1 MGVVGKA
8 VRRKRTRPNTLATG
22 CGGLQLDVPD
32 LLLRIEGSLKDEAD
46 RVAHYLDASTRK
58 PLIEIVEQNL
68 LQAHN
73 MQIVER
79 GFEPLI
85 VCFRHV
91 RRLELPDLALTQ
103 LPLSLR
109 FTFWVSRTRGGWTT
123 SRACLIC
130 LAASTPTT
138 RCAAHSPSMSVDAAP
153 SWYTAAIES
162 NSATGR

>member
-1 MGVVGKA
+1 LKKQYDVNAHG
-8 VRRKRTRPNTLATG
+8 PNTLATG

-32 LLLRIEGSLKDEAD
+32 LLLRIEGCLKDEAD

-85 VCFRHV
+85 VCPRHV
-91 RRLELPDLALTQ
+91 VTA
-103 LPLSLR
+103 
-109 FTFWVSRTRGGWTT
+109 WTARP
-123 SRACLIC
+123 RAHASSVI
-130 LAASTPTT
+130 AAT
-138 RCAAHSPSMSVDAAP
+138 
-153 SWYTAAIES
+153 YL
-162 NSATGR
+162 G